1 MPGYSRSPAQ
11 SQSTSSSTSSS
22 TGSQGP
28 AQQGGLQLQTG
39 GSEGGSAS
47 EQREAVQDMGQV
59 DSLDSGFSRLAGAAL
74 DVLVPNEGDKGKL
87 QVNVNIPVSTGV
99 NVGFEFVT
107 EAERNDKG
115 VKMKVQ
121 IGGNVTATADL
132 WIAEAFARAQVFGYM
147 EAQGDSGAEV
157 FDLMLLGIHHRI
169 NQVSETVAEALF
181 SAEQIQEIIGNMDTT
196 GDDYV
201 ESGMGVTVSAGV
213 GAADGSSAGVE
224 AGVQTGTRL
233 TRGEDESHLFGADTH
248 TLNETGVTQ
257 AHAAISFSVGE
268 YGSVAGKITLK
279 WENGRWKAVEVEVS
293 GDLMMPIGELTDGAM
308 LASMVSSFGASI
320 GSACSANSS
329 MGGANGGAAQIG
341 ALGSFVV
348 RNSTLGLGVEAGTQA
363 VLEGARNFNG
373 VNVGHKITAK
383 GTYDRQDGFGFEV
396 ALDRVSQIEFGE
408 NARAPVYV
416 LLENIQNVFTLKV

>member
-1 MPGYSRSPAQ
+1 MPGYSRSPVQ
-11 SQSTSSSTSSS
+11 SQSTSSSTT
-22 TGSQGP
+22 TGAQGP
-28 AQQGGLQLQTG
+28 AQQPGMQLQTG
-39 GSEGGSAS
+39 GSGGGDTSD
-47 EQREAVQDMGQV
+47 QREAVQDMGQI
-59 DSLDSGFSRLAGAAL
+59 DSLDSGFSSLAGAAL
-74 DVLVPNEGDKGKL
+74 EALVPSEGDKGKL

-99 NVGFEFVT
+99 TVGFEFVT

-132 WIAEAFARAQVFGYM
+132 WVAEAFARAQVFGYM

-181 SAEQIQEIIGNMDTT
+181 SDEQIQEIIGNMDQT

-201 ESGMGVTVSAGV
+201 ESGMGVTVSAGL

-233 TRGEDESHLFGADTH
+233 TRGEDESHFFGADTA

-257 AHAAISFSVGE
+257 AHAAVSFSVGQ

-279 WENGRWKAVEVEVS
+279 WEAGRWKAVEVEVS
-293 GDLMMPIGELTDGAM
+293 GDLMMPISELTDGAM
-308 LASMVSSFGASI
+308 LGSMVSSFGASI
-320 GSACSANSS
+320 GDACAANSGL
-329 MGGANGGAAQIG
+329 GGDNGGAAQVG
-341 ALGSFVV
+341 ALGRFVV
-348 RNSTLGLGVEAGTQA
+348 QNSTLGLGVEAGTQA
-363 VLEGARNFNG
+363 VLEGARGFNG

-383 GTYDRQDGFGFEV
+383 GTYDRQDGLGFEV
-396 ALDRVSQIEFGE
+396 TLDRVSQIEFGD
-408 NARAPVYV
+408 NPRASVYV
-416 LLENIQNVFTLKV
+416 LLENVQNVFTLKV